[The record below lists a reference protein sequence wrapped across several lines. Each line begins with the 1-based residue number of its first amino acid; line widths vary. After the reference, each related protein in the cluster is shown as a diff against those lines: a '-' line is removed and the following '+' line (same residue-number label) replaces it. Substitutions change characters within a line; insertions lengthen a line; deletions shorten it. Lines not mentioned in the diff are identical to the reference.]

1 MIKNPLEE
9 QLKNKLFKNG
19 ELAEELHK
27 PIIKSIRKVYS
38 SLGWRSCRYAINTQF
53 VEGIYFLLCAIDISR
68 KYTWVNPLNN
78 KKGITI
84 TNDFHIVLDK
94 SNYKLNI
101 IWVDNGSEFY
111 NRSMKS

>member
-27 PIIKSIRKVYS
+27 PIIKIIRKVYS
-38 SLGWRSCRYAINTQF
+38 SLGWQSFRYAINTQF
-53 VEGIYFLLCAIDISR
+53 VEGFYFLLCAIDISR

-78 KKGITI
+78 KKGVTI
-84 TNDFHIVLDK
+84 TNDFQIVLDK

-111 NRSMKS
+111 NRSMKL